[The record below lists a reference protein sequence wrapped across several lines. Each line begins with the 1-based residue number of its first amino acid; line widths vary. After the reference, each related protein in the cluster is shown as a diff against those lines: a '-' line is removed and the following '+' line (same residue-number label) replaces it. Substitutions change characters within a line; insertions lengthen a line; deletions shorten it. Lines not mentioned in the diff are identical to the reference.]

1 MKAIYNN
8 GERETEVEVCNF
20 YHDIAEMM
28 AHESVKSPK
37 MIYVSVPGEG
47 EVVYKISLRSD
58 TIFIVEISNSMPD
71 FYAQQ
76 TIKPVF
82 LTCVKPEKNA
92 YKFYKLEPCNSKTV
106 RASYGRMG
114 VQKGQLFGERS
125 FEYPRS
131 MYWIKYF
138 EKISKGYVDR
148 SDLYLSEVFVPE
160 QKTPMKRERSAS
172 TDLFDLL
179 YSFAKK
185 AVAAAKV
192 EVPITKAIIEESN
205 RLLEKMRK
213 TDNVEEFNN
222 YLLELISILQRPVRT
237 GDGRGVKEIMAQ
249 SSMDFSRIIEREDDL
264 IQAMQGME
272 HGNSNHSGDFKD
284 HNIFVAEATEA
295 QYKQVMKK
303 LTPTLQK
310 KVRKVY
316 RVIPKKQKLI
326 FDQYIEN
333 HEIKTVKQYWHGSR
347 NQNWLSIMI
356 QSLSL
361 NPDAIITGKMYGNG
375 LYFAPDSMKSWG
387 YTSNGKWTE
396 GSSQCSIMGLYA
408 VAYGVPYD
416 VDSWS
421 PSVNYKQETL
431 DRNCNCCHAHKGS
444 ALLADEVIFYSEKA
458 VCLQY
463 IVEFDN

>member
-8 GERETEVEVCNF
+8 GSVEMEVEVQNF

-28 AHESVKSPK
+28 SREVVCKPK
-37 MIYVSVPGEG
+37 TIYVSLPGEG
-47 EVVYKISLRSD
+47 EVVYKISLRSG
-58 TIFIVEISNSMPD
+58 TLFIVEVSNTMPD
-71 FYAQQ
+71 SFAQQ

-92 YKFYKLEPCNSKTV
+92 YKFYKLQPYNSQTV

-114 VQKGQLFGERS
+114 VKKGELFGERS
-125 FEYPRS
+125 FDYPRS

-138 EKISKGYVDR
+138 EKIAKGYVDR
-148 SDLYLSEVFVPE
+148 SDLYLSEALEPAPTNAT
-160 QKTPMKRERSAS
+160 KKERTVS
-172 TDLFDLL
+172 TELFDLL

-185 AVAAAKV
+185 AVAAARV
-192 EVPITKAIIEESN
+192 EVPITKAIIEESE
-205 RLLEKMRK
+205 RLLENMRK
-213 TDNVEEFNN
+213 SDTVDMFNK

-237 GDGRGVKEIMAQ
+237 GDGRGVMEILAQ
-249 SSMDFSRIIEREDDL
+249 SEKDFSLIIEREDDL

-272 HGNSNHSGDFKD
+272 HGNSNHSGDFKN

-295 QYKQVMKK
+295 QYKQVMRK
-303 LTPTLQK
+303 LSPTLQN

-316 RVIPKKQKLI
+316 RVIPKKQKEV
-326 FDQYIEN
+326 FDQYLID
-333 HEIKTVKQYWHGSR
+333 HQIKTVKQYWHGSR
-347 NQNWLSIMI
+347 NQNWLSILI

-396 GSSQCSIMGLYA
+396 GNSQCSIMGLYA

-416 VDSWS
+416 VNSWS
-421 PSVNYKQETL
+421 PSVDYKQETL